1 MKIVEHRTIDRTGGQ
16 INLVTD
22 GGGLYKAVLV
32 NYSTNFSEDMCEW
45 TSKEQAMQTMVE
57 VQEANV
63 DALKTY

>member
-1 MKIVEHRTIDRTGGQ
+1 MKIIQHRTIDITGGE

-45 TSKEQAMQTMVE
+45 TSKEQAMKIMEE
-57 VQEANV
+57 VQEANTS
-63 DALKTY
+63 KT